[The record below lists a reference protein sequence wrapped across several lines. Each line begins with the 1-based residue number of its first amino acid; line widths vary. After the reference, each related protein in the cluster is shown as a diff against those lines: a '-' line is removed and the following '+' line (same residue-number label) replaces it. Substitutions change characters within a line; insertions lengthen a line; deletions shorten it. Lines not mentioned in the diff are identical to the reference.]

1 MRLFLCTVILLM
13 LGLCLGKEKRN
24 PFMSVLPKR
33 KKIIKKVKKVIEE
46 EKKLDTKSIK
56 LEGIVWGEDK
66 ACAIINGEV
75 YTKGDRIK
83 EVGAEIL
90 EINKNGISLKYG
102 KRIYEINMELELG
115 KER

>member
-1 MRLFLCTVILLM
+1 M

-24 PFMSVLPKR
+24 PFMPVLPKH
-33 KKIIKKVKKVIEE
+33 KKVIKKVIKE

-75 YTKGDRIK
+75 YTKGDRIE

-102 KRIYEINMELELG
+102 KRIYEINMELELR
-115 KER
+115 KERQ